1 MYHLVYSS
9 RAVHPFS
16 KEELINLLTTSRI
29 ANKKTGITGM
39 LIYMQGKF
47 IQVLEGD
54 QQKVE
59 AIYKKIQDDPRH
71 KQISKVLV
79 GNSPERIFNDW
90 SMGFKDLS
98 DLDFISLS
106 GFKDIDSFFI
116 INPLTEE
123 TSMVLV
129 FLKLFYDKNLADYP
143 EMIQR

>member
-1 MYHLVYSS
+1 
-9 RAVHPFS
+9 
-16 KEELINLLTTSRI
+16 
-29 ANKKTGITGM
+29 M

-90 SMGFKDLS
+90 SMGFRNLS

-129 FLKLFYDKNLADYP
+129 FLKLFYYKNLADYP